1 MHTRRRSN
9 RGDKVTVTRKVHNSE
24 GNEGIKENSDE
35 RGIPLE
41 EMTVQVLK
49 NEAKDKNIT
58 GYSTMKKEELIQAL
72 AGD

>member
-9 RGDKVTVTRKVHNSE
+9 RGDKVTVTRKIHSAEGTKGPQKELSE
-24 GNEGIKENSDE
+24 KETS
-35 RGIPLE
+35 LE
-41 EMTVQVLK
+41 EMTVQALK